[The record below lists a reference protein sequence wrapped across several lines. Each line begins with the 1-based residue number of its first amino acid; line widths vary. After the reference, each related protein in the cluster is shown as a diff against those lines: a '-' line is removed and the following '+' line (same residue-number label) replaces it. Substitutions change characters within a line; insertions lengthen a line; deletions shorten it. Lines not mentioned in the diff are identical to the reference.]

1 MTDWGFT
8 LNNVTASWSE
18 DGQHNIL
25 EPINYQFQVR
35 DANTAALP
43 LMGPSGEGKSTL
55 LYLLAALKLP
65 TTGTV
70 TWQFP
75 TNDPKTYH
83 LNQLAQSSHKDIVE
97 LRRDHFGFAFQDSTL
112 SLYLTVRENIAYP
125 LLLQGQKW
133 NEALK
138 TAESR
143 FDQVLVDEDDQKK
156 KRLLGFFSV
165 TTLRRRASTS
175 GFSTSNDS

>member
-1 MTDWGFT
+1 
-8 LNNVTASWSE
+8 V
-18 DGQHNIL
+18 Q
-25 EPINYQFQVR
+25 
-35 DANTAALP
+35 
-43 LMGPSGEGKSTL
+43 
-55 LYLLAALKLP
+55 
-65 TTGTV
+65 
-70 TWQFP
+70 
-75 TNDPKTYH
+75 
-83 LNQLAQSSHKDIVE
+83 

-125 LLLQGQKW
+125 LLLQGHKW
-133 NEALK
+133 NDALK
-138 TAESR
+138 TAEQR